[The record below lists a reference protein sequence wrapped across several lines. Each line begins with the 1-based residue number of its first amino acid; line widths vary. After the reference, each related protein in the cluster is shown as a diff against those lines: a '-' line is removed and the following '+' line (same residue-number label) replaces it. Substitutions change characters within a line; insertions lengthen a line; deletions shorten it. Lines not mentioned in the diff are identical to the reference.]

1 MDMNQIA
8 KMISQKMNLNQSQQD
23 NLSSSIEKA
32 KEILN
37 SSGNPTEAL
46 KKANVDVG
54 FISKVRGYLNNP
66 MYAMFLPMVGINKQV
81 ALQKLDSLERMLKGE
96 NENPISNES
105 NQVATQQ
112 GQVDDLERFRKGLNS
127 FKF

>member
-1 MDMNQIA
+1 
-8 KMISQKMNLNQSQQD
+8 
-23 NLSSSIEKA
+23 
-32 KEILN
+32 
-37 SSGNPTEAL
+37 
-46 KKANVDVG
+46 
-54 FISKVRGYLNNP
+54 
-66 MYAMFLPMVGINKQV
+66 
-81 ALQKLDSLERMLKGE
+81 MLKGE

>member
-8 KMISQKMNLNQSQQD
+8 KMISKQMNLNQSQQD

-37 SSGNPTEAL
+37 SSENPAEAL
-46 KKANVDVG
+46 KKANVDAG

-66 MYAMFLPMVGINKQV
+66 MSAFILPMLGVNKQV
-81 ALQKLDSLERMLKGE
+81 ALQKLDSLEKILKGE
-96 NENPISNES
+96 SDNPNSNEPM
-105 NQVATQQ
+105 QVTAQQ
-112 GQVDDLERFRKGLNS
+112 GQADDLERFRKGLNS
-127 FKF
+127 FKL